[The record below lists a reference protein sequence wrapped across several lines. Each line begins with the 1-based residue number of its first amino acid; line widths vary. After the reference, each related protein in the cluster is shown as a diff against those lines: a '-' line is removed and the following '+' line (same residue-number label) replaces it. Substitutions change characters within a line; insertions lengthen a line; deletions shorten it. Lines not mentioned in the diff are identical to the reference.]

1 MGELVPAIVFESYFS
16 KDEEECPCGHGT
28 KNVEKDIAESDLF
41 GLHYECRVDWCPW
54 WFDVVSMIV
63 FLRCLF

>member
-1 MGELVPAIVFESYFS
+1 
-16 KDEEECPCGHGT
+16 
-28 KNVEKDIAESDLF
+28 LF
-41 GLHYECRVDWCPW
+41 GLHYECRVDWYPW